1 MKRGAAFMERKKRST
16 EKMSN
21 QLVTLRTGYQN
32 RVIQGRRKEISHV
45 PDLIFETF
53 HPDDPEHMF
62 LYSEFYAENVA
73 HSSLNYEKV
82 VEVLLSRPLH
92 QHDYFEFLYVI
103 RGQMYQWI
111 ENERHLYPQG
121 SLCLLNR
128 NIRHQEEFS
137 TDFYTAFLA
146 LPATLI
152 RHMLADRQEYFFPC
166 ETEKEEPL
174 YEKFFRENTREDS
187 SSLMEYIDFIPNPDK
202 PEVQQTMHGL
212 FQELVR
218 QYIAPQVGSTYQIKS
233 LLVQIFHQLSLPDQ
247 YSNTALK
254 LAPDPELQLFD
265 SITAMLRHHSGRISR
280 SELAQALNYSGHY
293 LNRVVKRHTEQSLQQ
308 YGMQFAMQAAAGML
322 NYTNRKVE
330 EICEHLHFTNQTQF
344 YKQFQAYYG
353 MTPRQYRQACRQG
366 NKPPAQ
372 KG

>member
-1 MKRGAAFMERKKRST
+1 MEQQKAGAAQP
-16 EKMSN
+16 SN
-21 QLVTLRTGYQN
+21 SMVTLRTGYQN
-32 RVIQGRRKEISHV
+32 RIIQGRRKEIRHI

-62 LYSEFYAENVA
+62 FYSEYCAENVF
-73 HSSLNYEKV
+73 HNSMNYDQA
-82 VEVLLSRPLH
+82 VEILFSRPLH

-103 RGQMYQWI
+103 QGQMYQWI

-146 LPATLI
+146 LPAPLV
-152 RHMLADRQEYFFPC
+152 RHLLADRQEYFFAC
-166 ETEKEEPL
+166 ETEGSEAL
-174 YEKFFRENTREDS
+174 YEKFFLENTRADS

-202 PEVQQTMHGL
+202 PAVQETMHSL
-212 FQELVR
+212 FQDLVA
-218 QYIAPQVGSTYQIKS
+218 QYIAPRVGSTYQIKS

-265 SITAMLRHHSGRISR
+265 SITAMLRYHSGRISR

-293 LNRVVKRHTEQSLQQ
+293 LNRIVKRHTGLSLQQ
-308 YGMQFAMQAAAGML
+308 YGMRFAMQTAASML
-322 NYTNRKVE
+322 CYTDRKVE
-330 EICEHLHFTNQTQF
+330 EICEYLHFTNQTQF
-344 YKQFQAYYG
+344 YKQFQASYG
-353 MTPRQYRQACRQG
+353 LTPRQYRQVCRQG
-366 NKPPAQ
+366 TRTAPPP
-372 KG
+372 GGILP

>member
-1 MKRGAAFMERKKRST
+1 MESIPNPAAYQGESV
-16 EKMSN
+16 
-21 QLVTLRTGYQN
+21 VTLRTGYRN
-32 RVIQGRRKEISHV
+32 RVIQGRRQELSHV

-62 LYSEFYAENVA
+62 FYSQYYAEDVSHA
-73 HSSLNYEKV
+73 SMNYDQAA
-82 VEVLLSRPLH
+82 EVLFSRPLH

-111 ENERHLYPQG
+111 ENQRHLYPQG

-146 LPATLI
+146 LPVSLV
-152 RHMLADRQEYFFPC
+152 RRMLADRETYFFPC
-166 ETEKEEPL
+166 ESGAADSL
-174 YEKFFRENTREDS
+174 CLRFFQENSRSDS
-187 SSLMEYIDFIPNPDK
+187 TALMEYIDFIPDPDK
-202 PEVQQTMHGL
+202 PAVQQTMHSL
-212 FQELVR
+212 FQDLVA
-218 QYIAPQVGSTYQIKS
+218 QYIAPRVGSTYQIMG
-233 LLVQIFHQLSLPDQ
+233 LLMQIFHQLSLPDQ

-265 SITAMLRHHSGRISR
+265 SISAMLRLHSGRISR

-293 LNRVVKRHTEQSLQQ
+293 LNRVVKRHTGLSLQQ

-322 NYTNRKVE
+322 CYTDRKVE
-330 EICEHLHFTNQTQF
+330 EICEYLRFSNQTQF
-344 YKQFQAYYG
+344 YRQFQDRHG
-353 MTPRQYRQACRQG
+353 LTPRQYRQACRQG
-366 NKPPAQ
+366 SRTAPAP
-372 KG
+372 GSALP